1 MKPLSRA
8 IEATATFIGRD
19 SRARARHRGSAVL
32 RADQR
37 GVALLVA
44 LILLVV
50 ISLVGI
56 AAIRGTIM
64 QQKMAANQYDRQI
77 AFQSAE
83 AALRA
88 AKLRIASNP
97 GDIAR
102 HCRTSSTVCLSS
114 PFNDPNL
121 PANSIHDV
129 AKGTADGEF
138 TAATVA
144 AGQPQYVIENM
155 GNWADPTAD
164 TGFSQN
170 ASSHNYGVSGG
181 STTAA
186 YYRITAR
193 NGDPALIGDRAV
205 VVLQAVIKQR

>member
-1 MKPLSRA
+1 MTGPS
-8 IEATATFIGRD
+8 TQ
-19 SRARARHRGSAVL
+19 SHARRHRISTNVA
-32 RADQR
+32 RQR
-37 GVALLVA
+37 GVALVVA

-50 ISLVGI
+50 ISLVGF
-56 AAIRGTIM
+56 AAVRGTIM

-83 AALRA
+83 GALRA
-88 AKLRIASNP
+88 AKLRIASYP
-97 GDIAR
+97 GDVAR
-102 HCRTSSTVCLSS
+102 NCRTGATVCLSN

-129 AKGTADGEF
+129 AKGTADGQF
-138 TAATVA
+138 TAAPVA
-144 AGQPQYVIENM
+144 ASQPQYVIENM
-155 GNWADPTAD
+155 GNWADPTSD

-181 STTAA
+181 STTAV

-193 NGDPALIGDRAV
+193 NGDPALIGNRAA